1 MCSVVKIELLTNI
14 LVHIIHMQCRLPAT
28 IRCLSH
34 PSANVRALS
43 TSVLRDILHTSSIGS
58 SPKPLQKNGI
68 HDQYLNFDVI
78 DWRADVEKCSTW
90 EAHSRLSN
98 GLSIEYLNTA
108 ANDLGFAISI

>member
-1 MCSVVKIELLTNI
+1 
-14 LVHIIHMQCRLPAT
+14 MQCRLPAT

-34 PSANVRALS
+34 PSAHVRALS
-43 TSVLRDILHTSSIGS
+43 SSVIRDILHTSSIGS

-78 DWRADVEKCSTW
+78 DWRADVENCLTW

-108 ANDLGFAISI
+108 ADDLGFAISI

>member
-1 MCSVVKIELLTNI
+1 
-14 LVHIIHMQCRLPAT
+14 MQCRLPAT

-34 PSANVRALS
+34 PSAHVRALS
-43 TSVLRDILHTSSIGS
+43 SSVIRDILHTSSIGS